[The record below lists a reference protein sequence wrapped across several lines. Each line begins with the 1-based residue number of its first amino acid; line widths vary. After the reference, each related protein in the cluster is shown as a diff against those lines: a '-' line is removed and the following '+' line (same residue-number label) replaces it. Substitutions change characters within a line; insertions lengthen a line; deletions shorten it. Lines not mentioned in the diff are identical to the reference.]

1 MARVHNEIKD
11 LLLKGCIEWFRKER
25 NNPTLSHDLYAMLL
39 ETGKYGKFIT
49 YNKFCSIMN
58 NRIFELVEHTR
69 NGKILKIR
77 SDVFESRLN
86 NRSIFALTNE
96 KKGDYIDKLD
106 KSEEEN
112 V

>member
-1 MARVHNEIKD
+1 
-11 LLLKGCIEWFRKER
+11 
-25 NNPTLSHDLYAMLL
+25 
-39 ETGKYGKFIT
+39 
-49 YNKFCSIMN
+49 MN